1 MQRFFFFHPSISER
15 GKRFMVFN
23 SQQKKKYFIYKSY
36 MFLKLQK
43 VVRVGLYV
51 REL

>member
-1 MQRFFFFHPSISER
+1 MQRFLSQRSVKR

-23 SQQKKKYFIYKSY
+23 SQRKKKYKSY